1 MSGSHLSEIRIT
13 SVLQSFTSGFVDTLG
28 FVALFGLFTAHV
40 TGNFVL
46 VGASVANGHPGV
58 VGKLLALPMFVIG
71 VAGTRAYLLALE
83 RRQRALAVP
92 VVAVELFLLLAFMLA
107 GIWAQPF
114 DSADGWPT
122 IAVGMLGVATMA
134 VQNTASRLTF
144 SHLGPTTV
152 MTGNVTQLVI
162 DLVDL
167 LSGAAAPGTLERI
180 YKTWPAVIAFAVG
193 AIGGGLGYRLTGFW
207 SLLVPMGVL
216 GSTLLQRTTYQRTSP
231 TEAENKRK
239 PVTFRVGA
247 GRGRH

>member
-1 MSGSHLSEIRIT
+1 MNRSSARDARLT

-28 FVALFGLFTAHV
+28 FVSLFGLFTAHV

-58 VGKLLALPMFVIG
+58 IGKLLALPMFIVG
-71 VAGTRAYLLALE
+71 VASTRVYLLALE
-83 RRQRALAVP
+83 RRRLSSTVRL
-92 VVAVELFLLLAFMLA
+92 VAVELLLLLAFMLA
-107 GIWAQPF
+107 GVWAQPF
-114 DSADGWPT
+114 ANADDWPT

-144 SHLGPTTV
+144 SYLGPTTV

-167 LSGAAAPGTLERI
+167 MSGASAPGALERI

-207 SLLVPMGVL
+207 SLLVPIAVL
-216 GSTLLQRTTYQRTSP
+216 GATGMRTKTWTTR
-231 TEAENKRK
+231 R
-239 PVTFRVGA
+239 
-247 GRGRH
+247 